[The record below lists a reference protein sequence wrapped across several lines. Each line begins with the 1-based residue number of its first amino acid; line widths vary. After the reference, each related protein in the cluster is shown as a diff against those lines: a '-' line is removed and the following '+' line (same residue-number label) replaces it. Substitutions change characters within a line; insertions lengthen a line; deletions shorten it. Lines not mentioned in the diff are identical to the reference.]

1 MKGKENMSD
10 EVKNLIWELVEPQL
24 EMYDRMNLPV
34 ERTLLEH
41 KVLDIFQEIESE
53 EDDGVAHATVSAWDD
68 GWDAGHQAAS
78 EEIGDMRATI
88 CSSIE
93 NLKKIMDGL
102 YVYNKGYRY

>member
-1 MKGKENMSD
+1 MSD

-53 EDDGVAHATVSAWDD
+53 EDDRVGNAIASAWDD
-68 GWDAGHQAAS
+68 GWDVGHNAAS
-78 EEIGDMRATI
+78 EEIGDMREI
-88 CSSIE
+88 IRSSVE
-93 NLKKIMDGL
+93 NLKEVIDVL
-102 YVYNKGYRY
+102 YNEGYRY